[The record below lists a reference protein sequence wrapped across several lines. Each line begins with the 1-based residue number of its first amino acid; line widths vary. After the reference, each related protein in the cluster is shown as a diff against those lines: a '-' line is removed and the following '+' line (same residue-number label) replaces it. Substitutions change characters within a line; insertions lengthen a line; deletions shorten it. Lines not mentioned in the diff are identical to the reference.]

1 MYNQQLAGMTLEA
14 RIQGTMT
21 PTDDID
27 PKTIYDLAAYDFFG
41 RIAWIQYDVVGQF
54 ILDARSKL
62 RQF

>member
-1 MYNQQLAGMTLEA
+1 MTLEA